1 MNSPFPGMN
10 PYLENPRFFHD
21 FHQRLVIH
29 LSDEIAAHLTDG
41 YFARLDRPTF
51 LGQPDVVVLEADEAR
66 RMSAHGAAL
75 LEPPLELELIP
86 PALEEER
93 NAFIEIRSQDDEEL
107 ITVIEVL
114 SPANK
119 RPGTDRDQYE
129 YKRQH
134 LLGSKVNLVEID
146 LLRRGRRLAV
156 RGLPACDYCIY
167 VSQAERRPLVA
178 VWPFQITDPF
188 PPLFVPLRS
197 GDAPLKIDLGTLF
210 QHVFKRASYARNIY
224 KKPLDPP
231 LNEELTAWANQLV
244 GQ

>member
-10 PYLENPRFFHD
+10 PYLENPKYFHD

-29 LSDEIAAHLTDG
+29 LSDEIAAHLSDD
-41 YFARLDRPTF
+41 YFAKLDERIYIQESPPDRPTF
-51 LGQPDVVVLEADEAR
+51 LGQPDVAVLEREDAR
-66 RMSAHGAAL
+66 PVSSRIAAI

-93 NAFIEIRSQDDEEL
+93 VAFIEIRSSDDEEL
-107 ITVIEVL
+107 VTVIEVL

-146 LLRRGRRLAV
+146 LLRRGPRLPV
-156 RGLPACDYCIY
+156 RNLPKCDYCIY
-167 VSQAERRPLVA
+167 VSQPELLSNLVD
-178 VWPFQITDPF
+178 V
-188 PPLFVPLRS
+188 S
-197 GDAPLKIDLGTLF
+197 
-210 QHVFKRASYARNIY
+210 
-224 KKPLDPP
+224 
-231 LNEELTAWANQLV
+231 
-244 GQ
+244 